1 MAFTSEVTAKL
12 NLDKTGFEK
21 AWTSTVA
28 TVAKA
33 GTEINN
39 RLQKAFSFKDVFKG
53 LMQGIGIGTVDQIT
67 RTVTGYFEDQ
77 ANAAKDAEARS
88 RNAVDRQR
96 QYALSVASVSGR
108 YKILGKQVKDL
119 DIDIEMQ
126 KKLIDDLS
134 SNPLTFINESSRK
147 QLSDA
152 KKGLEDLQDKQ
163 TMVLEQID
171 QEKKARRKV
180 FQEMFE
186 EAANE
191 DKLAEI
197 KRKGASDLEIAQT
210 RLNQLEEERNKLVA
224 EGNKGSEKYL
234 ANYKEIQNVT
244 RRIKDIQAEAAKAL
258 PAEYISV
265 GRQAATGRG
274 RKPRPRGRTETERLA
289 DQAAEAEMRSQE
301 AILKGDKVGAARY
314 AEMAAKGYAK
324 AGRRIADASSLI
336 KKDTA
341 ESLKGELVTANK
353 TLTDIKANLDP
364 KEIE

>member
-1 MAFTSEVTAKL
+1 M
-12 NLDKTGFEK
+12 
-21 AWTSTVA
+21 
-28 TVAKA
+28 
-33 GTEINN
+33 
-39 RLQKAFSFKDVFKG
+39 
-53 LMQGIGIGTVDQIT
+53 
-67 RTVTGYFEDQ
+67 
-77 ANAAKDAEARS
+77 
-88 RNAVDRQR
+88 
-96 QYALSVASVSGR
+96 
-108 YKILGKQVKDL
+108 
-119 DIDIEMQ
+119 
-126 KKLIDDLS
+126 
-134 SNPLTFINESSRK
+134 
-147 QLSDA
+147 
-152 KKGLEDLQDKQ
+152 
-163 TMVLEQID
+163 
-171 QEKKARRKV
+171 
-180 FQEMFE
+180 
-186 EAANE
+186 
-191 DKLAEI
+191 
-197 KRKGASDLEIAQT
+197 
-210 RLNQLEEERNKLVA
+210 VA